1 MPLPVSCVLHADMPC
16 LLTLTLLP
24 ATCLLPHAPAG
35 KSSLTS
41 LDLASNSRLGGAG
54 LAAVARLG
62 GLQSLTLD
70 HASHLTDQALLALLG
85 DGEAAPPP
93 LRHLSLAGLIQITG
107 ALSCAP
113 FILQSAPPHPY
124 LPLPTYP
131 LTHHLYT

>member
-1 MPLPVSCVLHADMPC
+1 M
-16 LLTLTLLP
+16 
-24 ATCLLPHAPAG
+24 
-35 KSSLTS
+35 TS
-41 LDLASNSRLGGAG
+41 LDLASNSRLGSVG

-93 LRHLSLAGLIQITG
+93 LRHLSLAGLIQISG
-107 ALSCAP
+107 ALSCALTLHLP
-113 FILQSAPPHPY
+113 VCPSTSL